1 MDAFWGAALNSRG
14 FFFFFFFLPFVFVI
28 GGFVLQLQYDGELIK
43 LDSINWTL
51 GEPVFQ
57 GSVNDHPITV
67 QVAPTGVGQYTI
79 IFRGTPVR
87 VCACVC
93 VCVRVCACVCFGAFI
108 FAAAHSRLLM
118 HAPPPPLLGA
128 VLCVCAHRD

>member
-93 VCVRVCACVCFGAFI
+93 VCVRVCACVCLAL
-108 FAAAHSRLLM
+108 RLCLLF
-118 HAPPPPLLGA
+118 APPLPPLSNAISFCSAAGSLG
-128 VLCVCAHRD
+128 V